1 MPTNQII
8 NDVLPWT
15 QVTASTNQT
24 VFDTNWTAAYPSD
37 IIVFKRGMNDA
48 PDELTQILDEIDYVV
63 TFVGTSQVV
72 RVTLLTPALNGDIV
86 TISRN
91 TAVDRVNLYTN
102 TNFVPQMLN
111 QDTALLTLVDQERAM
126 VNAQSVKYHLSGL
139 NPNFSETA
147 NPPVVPLGPNQVW
160 AMDPTGTKI
169 IAYDI
174 PQGGGIATSEA
185 KYILQEPYIGLP
197 NAQAM
202 SILASGFVINN
213 TSTGVQITRLVQGV
227 VNQITVINPDGVAD
241 DIYVGIADN
250 AVIPGTQGMGIPSG
264 TSAERV
270 TPTAPSIG
278 LRYNTDLGQME
289 AFIGGN
295 WAQIATSASGVY
307 LPISGGTMT
316 GAIAMSGNKI
326 TGLGVPTA
334 NTDAATKAYVD
345 ANAGG
350 NPGGTNGQ
358 FQYNNAGVFG
368 GVAGMTTD
376 GSGNVSLDGYM
387 QIGNVLIN
395 DREIKS
401 TTTPLEI
408 GDAILTGTF
417 DANGIQIQNVPTPLG
432 DFNPANKAYVDA
444 IAASRYY
451 VAPVLAAQIANI
463 ACTYNNGASGVGA
476 TITVTANG
484 FAKADGVMLALNDR
498 VLFSFQSSALQNG
511 IYIVTNVGGVS
522 TQAVYTRASDYDT
535 IAEIDPGDTVGVTSG
550 ASYTGAFFMQ
560 TATVTAIGTSPI
572 SFSTSTSGNAVTLNT
587 NQTITGQKTF
597 SAPMTTGDYVFNGAT
612 MSRLGEAT
620 NLFSF
625 GAGTQAASIGGAS
638 IYDLT
643 SSGIRFG
650 GDNARVTTILNDP
663 TLAANSATALATQQS
678 IKQYVDGKVGKLVSV
693 QVLGIGSGT
702 TYTKPAGITSIMVE
716 AVGGGGGG
724 GGSTG
729 GTSAA
734 SGAGG
739 GGAGGY
745 FKLWIPVAAAS
756 YTFSVGA
763 GGASGVAGNNV
774 GGTGGATTFSTA
786 TANGGA
792 GGSGCPSVPSSGAT
806 FVTGGLGG
814 TATGG
819 TVNVGGDC
827 GSWGG
832 TVSGN
837 PLPGIGGS
845 SVFGAGARAFNVS
858 AGGNGAGG
866 GGAFSTT
873 TTSTAGGNGTNGV
886 IFVWEYT

>member
-1 MPTNQII
+1 MANIKI
-8 NDVLPWT
+8 NDVYQRVQYSAT
-15 QVTASTNQT
+15 TNQT
-24 VFDTNWTAAYPSD
+24 QFPVPFPFFQNNYLFVWLNGVEVQMGGGAGQYTILGAGSPS
-37 IIVFKRGMNDA
+37 GG
-48 PDELTQILDEIDYVV
+48 TV
-63 TFVGTSQVV
+63 TFI
-72 RVTLLTPALNGDIV
+72 TPLVANDIV
-86 TISRN
+86 TIEGKMPIDRTSIYSPTISNLTGSDLN
-91 TAVDRVNLYTN
+91 TDFNREVVMMKQIETVQDLLQLRYAPWSEISQDVNVTTDRYLPLLEPLTTWVKNEAGDEIVLIK
-102 TNFVPQMLN
+102 VP
-111 QDTALLTLVDQERAM
+111 
-126 VNAQSVKYHLSGL
+126 S
-139 NPNFSETA
+139 
-147 NPPVVPLGPNQVW
+147 
-160 AMDPTGTKI
+160 
-169 IAYDI
+169 
-174 PQGGGIATSEA
+174 GGGIAPSVGTF
-185 KYILQEPYIGLP
+185 LVQEPSSELP
-197 NAQAM
+197 NAIALDAM
-202 SILASGFVINN
+202 PSGFMVNLNGTGFSSVRQLVGTDKQILIDNN
-213 TSTGVQITRLVQGV
+213 NGTTGNPLFYFPDDLMLPGSQGL
-227 VNQITVINPDGVAD
+227 
-241 DIYVGIADN
+241 
-250 AVIPGTQGMGIPSG
+250 GIPAG
-264 TSAERV
+264 TTAQRV
-270 TPTAPSIG
+270 TPDSPSIG
-278 LRYNTDLGQME
+278 LRYNTDLGQIE
-289 AFIGGN
+289 AYMNGD

-326 TGLGVPTA
+326 TGLGAPTA
-334 NTDAATKAYVD
+334 TTDAATKAYVD

-368 GVAGMTTD
+368 GVTGMTTD

-395 DREIKS
+395 DSEITS
-401 TTTPLEI
+401 TTAPLGI
-408 GDAILTGTF
+408 GDAILNGTF
-417 DANGIQIQNVPTPLG
+417 DANGSQIQNIPTPLG

-451 VAPVLAAQIANI
+451 VAPVLAAQAANVP
-463 ACTYNNGASGVGA
+463 CTYNNGASGVGA

-484 FAKADGVMLALNDR
+484 IAQADGVTLALNDR
-498 VLFSFQSSALQNG
+498 VLFSFQSPALQNG
-511 IYIVTNVGGVS
+511 IYIVTNVGSVS

-550 ASYTGAFFMQ
+550 ASYAGAFFMQ

-572 SFSTSTSGNAVTLNT
+572 SFATSTSGNAVTINT
-587 NQTITGQKTF
+587 TQTITGQKTF
-597 SAPMTTGDYVFNGAT
+597 SAPMTTGDYVFTGAT

-650 GDNARVTTILNDP
+650 GANARVTTILNDP
-663 TLAANSATALATQQS
+663 ALAANSATALATQQS

-702 TYTKPAGITSIMVE
+702 TYTKPAGITSITVE

-756 YTFSVGA
+756 YTYSVGA

-792 GGSGCPSVPSSGAT
+792 GGSGCPSVPSGGAS
-806 FVTGGLGG
+806 FVAGGLGG
-814 TATGG
+814 AATGG

-873 TTSTAGGNGTNGV
+873 TSTAGGNGTNGA
-886 IFVWEYT
+886 IFVWEYA